1 MATGRIEFARASRP
15 GIGGTMSGTV
25 VQSIERAA
33 PDLIDGLGACGV
45 ATVHEAQG
53 RTGLL
58 GARMRPIYPGA
69 RIAGSA
75 VTISA
80 PPGDNWMIHVAIE
93 QLREGDILL
102 LAPTSP
108 CFDGYFG
115 DLLATSA
122 MARGCRGLVID
133 AGVRD
138 VRDLTEMQF
147 PVWSRA
153 VFAQGT
159 VKATLGSVNV
169 PIVCAGAAIRP
180 GDVIVADDDGVCV
193 VAREQAADVLE
204 NAKAREAAEE
214 EKRRRLAAGELGL
227 DIYGMRPKLEQMG
240 LKYV

>member
-1 MATGRIEFARASRP
+1 MSGIVVQNIARAP
-15 GIGGTMSGTV
+15 LTV
-25 VQSIERAA
+25 
-33 PDLIDGLGACGV
+33 IDGLAKCGV

-58 GARMRPIYPGA
+58 ASHMRPIYAGA

-93 QLREGDILL
+93 QLQVGDILL

-108 CFDGYFG
+108 CEDGYFG

-122 MARGCRGLVID
+122 QARGCRGLVID
-133 AGVRD
+133 SGVRD
-138 VRDLTEMQF
+138 LRDLTEMQF
-147 PVWSRA
+147 PVWSKA

-159 VKATLGSVNV
+159 VKNTLGSVNV
-169 PIVCAGAAIRP
+169 PVVCAGALVQP

-193 VAREQAADVLE
+193 VPRANAEAVLKAAQ
-204 NAKAREAAEE
+204 AREANEGD
-214 EKRRRLAAGELGL
+214 KRARLAGGELGL
-227 DIYGMRPKLEQMG
+227 DMYKMRERLAEMG

>member
-1 MATGRIEFARASRP
+1 MGV
-15 GIGGTMSGTV
+15 V
-25 VQSIERAA
+25 VQNIERADRA
-33 PDLIDGLGACGV
+33 IIDGLAECGV
-45 ATVHEAQG
+45 ATVHEAQD

-58 GARMRPIYPGA
+58 ASYMRPIYAGA

-80 PPGDNWMIHVAIE
+80 PPGDNWMVHVAIE
-93 QLREGDILL
+93 QLQEGDILL

-108 CFDGYFG
+108 CEDGYFG

-138 VRDLTEMQF
+138 VRDLADMGF
-147 PVWSRA
+147 PVWSKA

-159 VKATLGSVNV
+159 VKNTLGSVNV
-169 PIVCAGAAIRP
+169 PVVCAGAAIDP
-180 GDVIVADDDGVCV
+180 GDVLVADDDGVCV
-193 VAREQAADVLE
+193 VRRADAAVVLE
-204 NAKAREAAEE
+204 KARAREANEAAKR
-214 EKRRRLAAGELGL
+214 EKLASGILGLDMYKMRERLAAE
-227 DIYGMRPKLEQMG
+227 G

>member
-1 MATGRIEFARASRP
+1 
-15 GIGGTMSGTV
+15 MSGIV
-25 VQSIERAA
+25 VQHIERAA
-33 PDLIDGLGACGV
+33 PEIIDALGHCGV

-58 GARMRPIYPGA
+58 ASHMRPIYTGA

-80 PPGDNWMIHVAIE
+80 PPGDNWMVHVAIE
-93 QLREGDILL
+93 QLKMGDILV

-108 CFDGYFG
+108 CEDGYFG

-122 MARGCRGLVID
+122 QARGCRGLIID

-138 VRDLTEMQF
+138 VRDLTEMGF
-147 PVWSRA
+147 PVWSKA

-159 VKATLGSVNV
+159 IKATLGSVNV
-169 PIVCAGAAIRP
+169 PIVCAGAAIQP

-193 VAREQAADVLE
+193 VPRANAADVL
-204 NAKAREAAEE
+204 AKAQAREANEGD
-214 EKRRRLAAGELGL
+214 KRARLASGELGL
-227 DIYGMRPKLEQMG
+227 DMYKMREKLAEMG